1 MAANDFYKGKLPEN
15 YEQKCP
21 VVFVLDVSGS
31 MSGDPII
38 ELNKGL
44 AQFQE
49 EIQDDTTARER
60 LDIAVVSFGSD
71 VQVEHDFKLIAEYN
85 MPQLTTR
92 GSTNLVDGMRKGME
106 LIRER
111 KNWYQQTHQT
121 YYRPYLIMITDGYPN
136 ECPKKAGLNDEI
148 EAAARNKEF
157 NFWAIG
163 VQGANMEM
171 LKEMAVPQFNG
182 SLKPLQLRGIRFV
195 ELFKWLSASF
205 SKISN
210 SKEGDKINIRPEKTD
225 DDDDFMITAS

>member
-71 VQVEHDFKLIAEYN
+71 VKVEHDFKLIAEYN

-92 GSTNLVDGMRKGME
+92 GSTNLVGGMRKGME

-111 KNWYQQTHQT
+111 KKWYQNTFQT
-121 YYRPYLIMITDGYPN
+121 YYRPYLIMITDGYPD
-136 ECPKKAGLNDEI
+136 ECPKKAGLNQEL
-148 EAAARNKEF
+148 ETAVKNKQL
-157 NFWAIG
+157 NFWPIG
-163 VQGANMEM
+163 VQGANIEM
-171 LKEMAVPQFNG
+171 LKEMALPQFEG
-182 SLKPLQLRGIRFV
+182 CMKPLELTGLKFV
-195 ELFKWLSASF
+195 DLFKWLSASF
-205 SKISN
+205 SKISK
-210 SKEGDKINIRPEKTD
+210 SKEGEKTDIRPEN
-225 DDDDFMITAS
+225 DDFMHVVN